1 MLTMLA
7 TIIAMQSRLPMLL
20 SSQLALH
27 ITQTT
32 QSITTIKLKLRHEQ
46 LQLSYALLFQQLVN
60 LTYAELLPYQYY
72 QLITHC

>member
-7 TIIAMQSRLPMLL
+7 TTIAMQLRLPMLL

-27 ITQTT
+27 ITHTI
-32 QSITTIKLKLRHEQ
+32 QSIATIKPKLKHEQ

-72 QLITHC
+72 QLVTHC